1 MAIVR
6 MLGDPVPLKKK
17 HKGYIA
23 GTGLGIVTVAGK
35 PASRV
40 VHLFARGYGSQPL
53 ELVGICVSKPD
64 GSYRFDGL
72 DVSRKY
78 LVMASDHEMAY
89 EPVGWDWITP
99 AVEE

>member
-1 MAIVR
+1 MALAK
-6 MLGDPVPLKKK
+6 MMDEPVPLKKK

-23 GTGLGIVTVAGK
+23 GSGVGIVTVAGK

-40 VHLFARGYGSQPL
+40 VYLFARGYGSQRL
-53 ELVGICVSKPD
+53 ELVGICISKPD
-64 GSYRFDGL
+64 GGYLFDGL

-78 LVMASDHEMAY
+78 LVMAADNEMAY